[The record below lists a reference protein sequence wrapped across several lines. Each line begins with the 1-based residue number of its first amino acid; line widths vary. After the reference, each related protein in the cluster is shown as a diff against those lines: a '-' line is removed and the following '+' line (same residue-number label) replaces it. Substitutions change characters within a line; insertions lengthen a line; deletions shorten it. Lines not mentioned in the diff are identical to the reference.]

1 MKMATAP
8 RIGAGRVWADR
19 TRRNGHWIRERTG
32 PAAVA
37 DRSHARKIV
46 TLDRRHLAACRQF
59 AAVGSQLCR
68 EGPSRVSAHALRPVQ
83 RGGLFDPNST

>member
-8 RIGAGRVWADR
+8 RIGAGRVWADG
-19 TRRNGHWIRERTG
+19 TRRDSHWGRERTA
-32 PAAVA
+32 PALA
-37 DRSHARKIV
+37 DRYHTRTSV